1 MKLSY
6 FLLLLC
12 IGRAKKIERPPRML
26 TVTPPYF
33 VSGYLTDGG
42 LVIDSLDEVASCK
55 NRIFNFQFSVQT
67 E

>member
-1 MKLSY
+1 MHREGKKKLN
-6 FLLLLC
+6 
-12 IGRAKKIERPPRML
+12 
-26 TVTPPYF
+26 VTPPYF

-55 NRIFNFQFSVQT
+55 NQIFNFQFSVQT